1 GPFVP
6 FGDDPV
12 VASERH
18 PYTQNRVIMPYPV
31 PHKGADIVVVESEME
46 ATAHI
51 NEVVACPDQTFGLN
65 AVLG

>member
-1 GPFVP
+1 
-6 FGDDPV
+6 
-12 VASERH
+12 
-18 PYTQNRVIMPYPV
+18 MPYPV